1 MLLRF
6 ASAAVG
12 LPILAFVVW
21 FGPPDQEIHWFSA
34 FIFIVAI
41 IATVEVRQL
50 AAKWGESVHVGI
62 PVILT
67 AFMISSGH
75 QAANGVELKAWGE
88 LTPDFVVTFTKYAIV
103 VSMYLAAWRLAR
115 TDQIWGS
122 GGSPRFFS
130 AIAISIYTSGFL
142 FFAPQIRA
150 LDQGM
155 EWIFYIL
162 IVVFATDTCAYF
174 VGRTIGKTPLAPNIS
189 PNKTREGSI
198 GGFVGAVVASALS
211 VNLLGLNAIMMEA
224 ILLGALIGILAQI
237 GDLAESSMKRKAGV
251 KDSGFLIPG
260 HGGLLDRIDSILF
273 PLPVV
278 FYFVIWEVQQKGLL
292 S

>member
-1 MLLRF
+1 MLLRL
-6 ASAAVG
+6 ASAAIG
-12 LPILAFVVW
+12 LPILVFVVW
-21 FGPPDQEIHWFSA
+21 FGPPDQKIQWFSA

-41 IATVEVRQL
+41 IATIEVRQL

-67 AFMISSGH
+67 AFMIQSGH
-75 QAANGVELKAWGE
+75 QAASGVELKALGE
-88 LTPDFVVTFTKYAIV
+88 LTPDFLVTFTKYAV
-103 VSMYLAAWRLAR
+103 VISMYLAALRLAR
-115 TDQIWGS
+115 THQIWS
-122 GGSPRFFS
+122 GGSPRLFS
-130 AIAISIYTSGFL
+130 AIAISVYASGFL

-198 GGFVGAVVASALS
+198 AGFVGAVVASALS
-211 VNLLGLNAIMMEA
+211 VNLLGLNAIMLEA
-224 ILLGALIGILAQI
+224 ILLGSIIGILAQL

-260 HGGLLDRIDSILF
+260 HGGLLDRIDSILL